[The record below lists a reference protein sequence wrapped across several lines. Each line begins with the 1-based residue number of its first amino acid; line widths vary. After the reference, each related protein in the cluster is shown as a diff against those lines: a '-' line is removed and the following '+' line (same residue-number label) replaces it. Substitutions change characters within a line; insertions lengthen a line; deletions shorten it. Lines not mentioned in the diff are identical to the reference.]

1 LKSNWRA
8 QDFPGKISLRTSWLF
23 ASEMNGTNTKSK
35 ITNKMMCLFILFML
49 HPSTPV
55 ITNHFSKFKGLC
67 FGPDCLPAVIHKS
80 LFHQCLYFKFWRV
93 HDGFFYSAL
102 VRDFY
107 QGLMVFRGK
116 IRWNNDLYNN
126 LFDKGFSIGCFS
138 IFKTLNKRD
147 VISRNFTI
155 FTEAQHVDT
164 SACSN
169 RGKKV
174 IKRGGR

>member
-1 LKSNWRA
+1 
-8 QDFPGKISLRTSWLF
+8 
-23 ASEMNGTNTKSK
+23 
-35 ITNKMMCLFILFML
+35 
-49 HPSTPV
+49 
-55 ITNHFSKFKGLC
+55 
-67 FGPDCLPAVIHKS
+67 
-80 LFHQCLYFKFWRV
+80 
-93 HDGFFYSAL
+93 
-102 VRDFY
+102 
-107 QGLMVFRGK
+107 MVFRGK